1 MAKQNQ
7 FLYWEII
14 SKNGSVASLNQMKL
28 SLEYLVREPKI
39 KLDKNPL
46 LILIHGY
53 GSNEEDLF
61 SFAAELPEEYYIV
74 SARAPYNM
82 QYGSYAWYAINFD
95 ADENKFSDNE
105 QAKTSRDLIAKF
117 IDELVANY
125 PIDSNNVTLIGFSQG
140 TILSYAIALSHP
152 EKVQRV
158 VAMSGY
164 INPEILEE
172 NYLKNSFTNLKI
184 FASHGTVDQ
193 VIPVEWGRKAKPFL
207 ENLGINTTYKE
218 YPIGHGVS
226 PQNFY
231 DFKNWL
237 L

>member
-1 MAKQNQ
+1 MN
-7 FLYWEII
+7 
-14 SKNGSVASLNQMKL
+14 L

-46 LILIHGY
+46 LLLLHGY
-53 GSNEEDLF
+53 GSNEQDLF
-61 SFAAELPEEYYIV
+61 SFAAELPEKYYIV
-74 SARAPYNM
+74 SARAPYNL

-95 ADENKFSDNE
+95 ADQNKFSDND
-105 QAKTSRDLIAKF
+105 QARISRDLIAKF
-117 IDELVANY
+117 IDELIDKY
-125 PIDSNNVTLIGFSQG
+125 PIDATNVTLIGFSQG
-140 TILSYAIALSHP
+140 TILSYAVALSHP

-164 INPEILEE
+164 INPEILED
-172 NYLKNSFTNLKI
+172 NYLKNSFSNLKV
-184 FASHGTVDQ
+184 FASHGTADQ

-207 ENLGINTTYKE
+207 ENLGIETTYKE
-218 YPIGHGVS
+218 YPVGHGVS

>member
-1 MAKQNQ
+1 M
-7 FLYWEII
+7 E
-14 SKNGSVASLNQMKL
+14 L
-28 SLEYLVREPKI
+28 SLEFLIKEPKI
-39 KLDKNPL
+39 KSDKNPL
-46 LILIHGY
+46 LLLLHGY

-61 SFAAELPEEYYIV
+61 SFASELPEEYYII
-74 SARAPYNM
+74 SARAPYNLM
-82 QYGSYAWYAINFD
+82 YGSYAWYAINFD

-105 QAKTSRDLIAKF
+105 QARASRNLIARF
-117 IDELVANY
+117 IDELIANY
-125 PIDSNNVTLIGFSQG
+125 PIDATNVTLIGFSQG
-140 TILSYAIALSHP
+140 TILSYAVALSHP

-158 VAMSGY
+158 IALSGY

-172 NYLKNSFTNLKI
+172 NYLQNSFSNLKI

-207 ENLGINTTYKE
+207 ENLGIGTTYKE

-231 DFKNWL
+231 DFKKWL
-237 L
+237 LEK

>member
-1 MAKQNQ
+1 
-7 FLYWEII
+7 
-14 SKNGSVASLNQMKL
+14 MKL
-28 SLEYLVREPKI
+28 SLEYVIREPKI

-46 LILIHGY
+46 LLLLHGY

-61 SFAAELPEEYYIV
+61 SFASELPEEYYIV
-74 SARAPYNM
+74 SARAPYDLT
-82 QYGSYAWYAINFD
+82 YGSYAWYAINFD
-95 ADENKFSDNE
+95 ADQNKFSDND
-105 QAKTSRDLIAKF
+105 QAIISRDIVAGF
-117 IDELVANY
+117 IDELVSNY
-125 PIDSNNVTLIGFSQG
+125 PIDANNVTLIGFSQG
-140 TILSYAIALSHP
+140 TILSYAVALSYP

-164 INPEILEE
+164 INPEILEK
-172 NYLKNSFTNLKI
+172 NYLKNSFSNLQL
-184 FASHGTVDQ
+184 FASHGTADQ

-207 ENLGINTTYKE
+207 ENLGINVTYKE

-237 L
+237 SEK